1 MTSLRRHILLSND
14 KEDSV
19 DDGFLKISVMIL
31 SILFATFCLQTNVD
45 ALTNLQ
51 REQAASSFRCFHGY
65 RNTENDLLSDTDNVG
80 DKTIHP
86 VSSND
91 VRYMSWP
98 FNFIKSSKYLTGS
111 LAGDCGFDPLGI
123 VTSEA
128 QLYVMREAEIKHA
141 RLAML
146 GSLGWPTSELFHIQ
160 LAEKLSLPNL
170 LQDGKVPSVLNGGL
184 NNQYVLGSL
193 VIMLIV
199 GGFLENAMVDL
210 RKDIR
215 GPEELKSFYDMFNEE
230 GYDAPGNYQ
239 FDPLRL
245 GKVLCGQDVEKRLLI
260 QTMEIFNGRMSM
272 LACVGYAAQEFFT
285 GVPLISET
293 PEFFHPLNF

>member
-1 MTSLRRHILLSND
+1 
-14 KEDSV
+14 
-19 DDGFLKISVMIL
+19 MIL
-31 SILFATFCLQTNVD
+31 SVEILAVVLICLQSSGH
-45 ALTNLQ
+45 AFHNLLV
-51 REQAASSFRCFHGY
+51 REQAASSSAASFFRRFCGSY
-65 RNTENDLLSDTDNVG
+65 ETEKNSQIDEDVIGEDTNSPD
-80 DKTIHP
+80 
-86 VSSND
+86 D

-111 LAGDCGFDPLGI
+111 LAGDCGFDPLGV

-128 QLYVMREAEIKHA
+128 QLYVLREAEIKHA

-146 GSLGWPTSELFHIQ
+146 GSLGWPISELFHVQ
-160 LAEKLSLPNL
+160 LAERLSLPNL

-193 VIMLIV
+193 AIMLIV
-199 GGFLENAMVDL
+199 GAFLEKAMVDL
-210 RKDIR
+210 RKDIK
-215 GPEELKSFYDMFNEE
+215 GPEELKTFYDMFNEE

-239 FDPLRL
+239 FDPLGL
-245 GKVLCGQDVEKRLLI
+245 GKALCGQDAEKRLLI

-272 LACVGYAAQEFFT
+272 VAVVGYAAQEFFT

-293 PEFFHPLNF
+293 PEFFHPIDF